1 MISVVWVRN
10 ALATQRRCGVG
21 AAHVDTDR
29 PDLDGYVAD
38 TMADG
43 LAGLAN

>member
-1 MISVVWVRN
+1 MRHM
-10 ALATQRRCGVG
+10 L
-21 AAHVDTDR
+21 DTDR